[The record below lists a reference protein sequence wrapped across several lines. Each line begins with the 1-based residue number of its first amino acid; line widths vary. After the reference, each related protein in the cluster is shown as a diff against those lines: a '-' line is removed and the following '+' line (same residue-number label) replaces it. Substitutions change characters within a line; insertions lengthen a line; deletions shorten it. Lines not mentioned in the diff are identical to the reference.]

1 MNPLDHMRTILDLPL
16 WSNVKNYIFANTH
29 LVQYTPLFIE
39 LICLIW
45 YGGLILRFW
54 VLVNTI
60 YTLLS
65 MRYRLILTDKMDTS
79 CVDLLENDQSKLL
92 TTFGKIIICFGSIM
106 ILFNMMYID
115 VINVCNSL
123 IILYLILRTHRNM
136 YRI

>member
-1 MNPLDHMRTILDLPL
+1 MNPLDQIRTILDLPL
-16 WSNVKNYIFANTH
+16 WSNIKNYIFANTH

-54 VLVNTI
+54 VLANTI
-60 YTLLS
+60 YALLS
-65 MRYRLILTDKMDTS
+65 MRYRLILADKMDTS
-79 CVDLLENDQSKLL
+79 CVDLLGNDQFKLL
-92 TTFGKIIICFGSIM
+92 TTFGKIIIGFGLVM

-115 VINVCNSL
+115 MTNVCDSL